1 VWGLKITDLNQGV
14 VYGIDTP
21 ETKLDKKL
29 NTSFHYD
36 HIFGTVLNR
45 FMVQS
50 AIRMPLTVYGQG
62 TQKRTFLNINDTL
75 QCVELAIKYPAKP
88 GVYKV
93 RNQFTQVFDIMELAI
108 LTKNAASK
116 IGIKLKIKRIDN
128 PRVEMSK
135 HYYKPTNKSFLKI
148 GLSPQKLNTE
158 FIENI
163 LIKIYEQKH
172 LIDKKIIY
180 PKIKWKN

>member
-1 VWGLKITDLNQGV
+1 
-14 VYGIDTP
+14 
-21 ETKLDKKL
+21 
-29 NTSFHYD
+29 
-36 HIFGTVLNR
+36 
-45 FMVQS
+45 M
-50 AIRMPLTVYGQG
+50 
-62 TQKRTFLNINDTL
+62 
-75 QCVELAIKYPAKP
+75 
-88 GVYKV
+88 
-93 RNQFTQVFDIMELAI
+93 
-108 LTKNAASK
+108 
-116 IGIKLKIKRIDN
+116 KIKRIDN

-180 PKIKWKN
+180 PKIKWRN